1 MISWNMSF
9 ERELIKQRSL
19 FDLPMS
25 HHDSQSCFSQRLNQ
39 RNSSFATADFFNK
52 IGPFRTS
59 GPPSAPIE
67 RLYPEGYL
75 CPMQYG
81 AAVQKLHDTGLDRRG
96 SIVREYGCRHDH
108 IAAIA
113 EGD

>member
-1 MISWNMSF
+1 M
-9 ERELIKQRSL
+9 ERSAI
-19 FDLPMS
+19 
-25 HHDSQSCFSQRLNQ
+25 
-39 RNSSFATADFFNK
+39 RNSRAAATARISLSLHPGYLLSALESRLFILALSFVVH
-52 IGPFRTS
+52 GPFRTS

-81 AAVQKLHDTGLDRRG
+81 AAVQKLHDAGLDRRG